1 MKFTRSPGA
10 ELPADRAIQLR
21 RDRAAAPVLRT
32 LFPALAQLQLE
43 LSFEA
48 PTGVIPVPQMHLLH
62 PPARAYFVF
71 PCPYADCD
79 GQFDMTAAV
88 SAALETSSLRAE
100 GRLQCGGLRAGG
112 ATSKRPC
119 HLHLHYTVT
128 GTRAPAV

>member
-1 MKFTRSPGA
+1 MKFTRNAGA
-10 ELPADRAIQLR
+10 EAPADRSLQLR

-43 LSFEA
+43 LLFEA
-48 PTGVIPVPQMHLLH
+48 PTGVIPVPQKHLLH

-88 SAALETSSLRAE
+88 TAALQTPALRTE
-100 GRLQCGGLRAGG
+100 GQLQCEGLRAGG
-112 ATSKRPC
+112 AAAKRPC
-119 HLHLHYTVT
+119 RLHLHYTVI
-128 GTRAPAV
+128 GTPASAP